1 MSIKLRLTIFY
12 TLILVL
18 VLVLFGWSVYVISR
32 AALVDD
38 VDKGLANIALKLREE
53 TKAFVLGDVAVLSLP
68 AEDLD
73 IFQSATN
80 FFVILNT

>member
-1 MSIKLRLTIFY
+1 MSIKLRLTLLY
-12 TLILVL
+12 TLILIL
-18 VLVLFGWSVYVISR
+18 VLVLFGWSVYVISS

-38 VDKGLANIALKLREE
+38 VDRGLANIAQKLREE

-68 AEDLD
+68 EEELD